1 MTRLLVCLSMLLM
14 LSLLSNVSL
23 AEEDPKCEDDPRACF
38 DGFDPDGGIITKD
51 GEAERT
57 FSFPPVKAG
66 FIVDIHNK
74 DILPHISAEVY
85 ELDVPWNGN
94 MAFDVGVA
102 ASRVFTSL
110 TWEFLPIV
118 KAGPSIWAGYN
129 VKENDYAYGVGF
141 TMLDF

>member
-1 MTRLLVCLSMLLM
+1 MIKLLVCLSMLLT
-14 LSLLSNVSL
+14 LSLLSNITF
-23 AEEDPKCEDDPRACF
+23 AEDPKCEDDPRACF
-38 DGFDPDGGIITKD
+38 EGFDPDGGIITRD

-66 FIVDIHNK
+66 FIVDVYNR
-74 DILPHISAEVY
+74 DVLPHISAEVY
-85 ELDVPWNGN
+85 EWDVPWNGN
-94 MAFDVGVA
+94 IALDVGVA
-102 ASRVFTSL
+102 TSRVITSL